1 MVWKPFIINIEE
13 IRRGDKKAFE
23 RVYHEF
29 FDVLFYLCIQYL
41 EKEQLAEEVVQDTFM
56 KLWEVRES
64 LPDGTNIKN
73 FLYTITKNNC
83 LNLLRNEKIVLKHQ
97 QNLRYL
103 EMKMNYEAL
112 DSLGDQVIEY
122 DELQNK
128 IQSAIS
134 NLPDD
139 IRKVFIMN
147 RFEDLKYKEI
157 AEQLNISIKTVEAR
171 ISRALVILRKEL
183 KDYLYL
189 IYFISHLL
197 F

>member
-1 MVWKPFIINIEE
+1 MDRKPFIINIEE

-29 FDVLFYLCIQYL
+29 FDVLFYLSRQYL

-64 LPDGTNIKN
+64 LPDETNIKN

-97 QNLRYL
+97 QNTRYL

-134 NLPDD
+134 NLPED

-157 AEQLNISIKTVEAR
+157 AEQLNISTKTVEAR
-171 ISRALVILRKEL
+171 ISKALKILRKEL
-183 KDYLYL
+183 KDYLYI